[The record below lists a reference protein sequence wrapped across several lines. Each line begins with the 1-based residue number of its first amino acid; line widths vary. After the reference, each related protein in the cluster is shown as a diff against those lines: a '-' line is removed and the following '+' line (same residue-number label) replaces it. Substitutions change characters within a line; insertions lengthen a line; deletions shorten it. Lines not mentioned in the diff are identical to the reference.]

1 MTLRFTFLLALLA
14 AATTTLP
21 AQSSLFGK
29 KIPKGG
35 MEEVEPAPAPT
46 PPPATTKTPDAKTPT
61 PAPTPTPVDEESDE
75 DGVSIAPFRPATLP
89 TAKTTRTFQL
99 AKLNRL
105 GATETPR
112 ELQRLYSIFATQ
124 RIVDGSPAGSSKAIG
139 FLTSINYLL
148 VQDFGD
154 NRFLAK
160 CSWVAAGP
168 ADALPAGTDT
178 MAVLLLEK
186 PAKVGDTG
194 KITGMHA
201 GTVSLSFKAEYAPLT
216 GRRLTL
222 RREAFLECNRLE
234 DSPAG
239 LRRFVEGI
247 LAGADFRVLT
257 LEQTSCKACG
267 GLGFTRE
274 PQRGKLLDKHISCE
288 ECNATGKQAL
298 FVETKFIP

>member
-14 AATTTLP
+14 AATSTLT

-29 KIPKGG
+29 KIPKG
-35 MEEVEPAPAPT
+35 EPEQAETPMAPT
-46 PPPATTKTPDAKTPT
+46 PAPKPPTPAPKTPT
-61 PAPTPTPVDEESDE
+61 PAPTPPPVEEESADE
-75 DGVSIAPFRPATLP
+75 GVSILPFRPAVLP
-89 TAKTTRTFQL
+89 MAKSTRTFQL
-99 AKLNRL
+99 AKMNRV

-139 FLTSINYLL
+139 FLTSISYLL

-160 CSWVAAGP
+160 CTWGAAGP
-168 ADALPAGTDT
+168 ADALPAGNDT

-222 RREAFLECNRLE
+222 RREAFLECTRLE
-234 DSPAG
+234 DNPAG

-257 LEQTSCKACG
+257 QEQTSCKPCG

-274 PQRGKLLDKHISCE
+274 PQRGKLLDKHIPCE
-288 ECNATGKQAL
+288 ECNGTGKQSL